1 MSTTT
6 GTTTTTPG
14 TAGTIPTR
22 RASPPGPPR
31 LTDEAGRRRA
41 LAAMRRRATGLLIA
55 MTVVFVVA
63 RGAEEGGAAWIGYVR
78 ATAEAAMIGGLAD
91 WFAVT
96 AMFRHPLG
104 LPIPHTAIIPS
115 RKDQIGR
122 SLGEFLQANFL
133 SGPVVA
139 ERVLASRPGERLAEW
154 LARPGSAEI
163 VARHAADALVAVTG
177 GLDDEEINT
186 ALQDLVVARLRA
198 APVAPLAGRLLG
210 AVTQDGSHQE
220 VFDGLL
226 RGIDRYLVEEQPHL
240 RQRLAQESPWWVPE
254 PVDDRIF
261 EKIFGGLRAFL
272 AEVVADPHHEVRA
285 RLDERLAQLVE
296 RLQADP
302 EMIARGEDF
311 KEELLAHPAL
321 REWTSSLWA
330 DLKRTIAE
338 QAVDPAS
345 MLRQRLASAVTAVGE
360 RLASD
365 PALQAR
371 VDAGLARFAAY
382 VLDEYADDLSEIIR
396 QTVERWDAGV
406 VTDQLEI
413 LLGRD
418 LQFIRINGTVVGG
431 LVGLVLYAVSEAI
444 A

>member
-1 MSTTT
+1 MTHHDAA
-6 GTTTTTPG
+6 PRRRPL
-14 TAGTIPTR
+14 APPDRIPPHGL
-22 RASPPGPPR
+22 AAGPPR

-41 LAAMRRRATGLLIA
+41 LAAMRRRATGLLVV

-63 RGAEEGGAAWIGYVR
+63 RSAEEGGGAWIGYVR

-104 LPIPHTAIIPS
+104 IPIPHTAIIPN

-139 ERVLASRPGERLAEW
+139 ERVARLPPRGSAWPSGSPG
-154 LARPGSAEI
+154 PGSAEI

-177 GLDDEEINT
+177 GLDDEEIQT

-210 AVTQDGSHQE
+210 AVTEGGRHHE
-220 VFDGLL
+220 LFDGLL
-226 RGIDRYLVEEQPHL
+226 RGIDRYLVEEQRPPAAAL
-240 RQRLAQESPWWVPE
+240 RRRSRRGGFRSRSTTASSRRSSAGCGRSSPRSSPIPTTRSAAASTSGWPSSSSGS
-254 PVDDRIF
+254 R
-261 EKIFGGLRAFL
+261 
-272 AEVVADPHHEVRA
+272 H
-285 RLDERLAQLVE
+285 
-296 RLQADP
+296 DP
-302 EMIARGEDF
+302 ELIARGEAF

-330 DLKRTIAE
+330 DVKRTIAE

-345 MLRQRLASAVTAVGE
+345 LLRQRLESAVTAVGE

-371 VDAGLARFAAY
+371 VDAGLARFAALRPRR
-382 VLDEYADDLSEIIR
+382 VRRRPLRDHPPDGRA
-396 QTVERWDAGV
+396 
-406 VTDQLEI
+406 
-413 LLGRD
+413 LGR
-418 LQFIRINGTVVGG
+418 R
-431 LVGLVLYAVSEAI
+431 AS
-444 A
+444 